1 MMRTAAA
8 FADFGPFDL
17 ELESTLPISLQLAR
31 FLDGDTNGHSLLNA
45 LYGRVASEPVPD
57 RLLAILRR
65 N

>member
-8 FADFGPFDL
+8 FADLEPFDL
-17 ELESTLPISLQLAR
+17 DLESTLPVSLQLER
-31 FLDGDTNGHSLLNA
+31 FLDGDTNGHSLLSA
-45 LYGRVASEPVPD
+45 LYGRAAAEPVPD